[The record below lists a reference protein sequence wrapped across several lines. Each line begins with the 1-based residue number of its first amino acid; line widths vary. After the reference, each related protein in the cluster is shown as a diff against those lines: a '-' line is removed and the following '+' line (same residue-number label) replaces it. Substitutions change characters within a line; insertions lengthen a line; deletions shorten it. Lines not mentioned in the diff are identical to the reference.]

1 MLTGLR
7 PGRWSSHVVLAA
19 DARTKSDVS
28 LVDCDDHEA
37 KCQIPK
43 VMVPKKGLEPPHP
56 CGYMDLNH
64 ARLPIPPLRQRDA
77 PDDDP
82 ARRRELHLYCNGNAR
97 SVKQERAMAAR
108 RRPQGKKTSSAG
120 TRSAV
125 RAAHLNGVNSGRSL
139 RLGVYACAS
148 LLFSPA
154 YSATLC
160 VLFCKLLPC
169 VHF

>member
-1 MLTGLR
+1 
-7 PGRWSSHVVLAA
+7 
-19 DARTKSDVS
+19 
-28 LVDCDDHEA
+28 
-37 KCQIPK
+37 
-43 VMVPKKGLEPPHP
+43 
-56 CGYMDLNH
+56 
-64 ARLPIPPLRQRDA
+64 
-77 PDDDP
+77 
-82 ARRRELHLYCNGNAR
+82 
-97 SVKQERAMAAR
+97 MAAR

-125 RAAHLNGVNSGRSL
+125 RAAHLNGVNSGRFL